1 MATVKLV
8 SAVEVNAAISQGVQ
22 FDTAVYGTASP
33 PIIRVGRDVTGDGG
47 VYIQAGTQ
55 TAVTLPI
62 VLDLFNAYH
71 GAKVTVRKGTGVG
84 TSVVTVVNG
93 SAGGAIV
100 SLLTSGVADEAVAV
114 YDGYAGVWR

>member
-8 SAVEVNAAISQGVQ
+8 SVVEVNAAISQGVQ
-22 FDTAVYGTASP
+22 VDTAVYGTASP
-33 PIIRVGRDVTGDGG
+33 PIVRVGRDVTGDGG

-55 TAVTLPI
+55 TAATLPI

-84 TSVVTVVNG
+84 TSVVTVVSG
-93 SAGGAIV
+93 SAGGAVV
-100 SLLTSGVADEAVAV
+100 SLLSSGVADEAVAV